1 MIALV
6 VFLLSSLAGVA
17 VLTTATVN
25 AGRYTHQ
32 LDDQQK
38 YLSVSSAISLV
49 KEELADFGV
58 TSDGASCTAAGSD
71 LFGAMSALL
80 EQCEQ
85 YAQSGG
91 VLTETKSVAFTLT
104 ANAEKLYAVRVEMTI
119 GADMSLD
126 MKFAPKDAGG
136 YASDMAVP
144 CSVTGEAGS
153 YSFSWDV
160 EHAQITL
167 ATA

>member
-32 LDDQQK
+32 IDDQQK

-49 KEELADFGV
+49 KEELADFSV
-58 TSDGASCTAAGSD
+58 TSNGASCTAAGSD
-71 LFGAMSALL
+71 LFGAMNNTLL
-80 EQCEQ
+80 AQCED
-85 YAQSGG
+85 YAKSGA
-91 VLTETKSVAFTLT
+91 LTETKSVVFTLT

-126 MKFAPKDAGG
+126 MRFAPNDAGG
-136 YASDMAVP
+136 YVSTMKVL
-144 CSVTGEAGS
+144 CSVTSEAGS
-153 YSFSWDV
+153 YTFRWDV
-160 EHAQITL
+160 ASAQITL

>member
-32 LDDQQK
+32 IDDQQK

-49 KEELADFGV
+49 KEELADFSV
-58 TSDGASCTAAGSD
+58 TSNGASCTAAGSD

-80 EQCEQ
+80 AQCED
-85 YAQSGG
+85 YAKSGA
-91 VLTETKSVAFTLT
+91 LTETKSVVFTLT

-119 GADMSLD
+119 GANMSLD
-126 MKFAPKDAGG
+126 MRFAPNDAGG
-136 YASDMAVP
+136 YVSTMKVL
-144 CSVTGEAGS
+144 CSVTSEAGS
-153 YSFSWDV
+153 YTFRWDV
-160 EHAQITL
+160 ASAQITL